1 MLAPLNLLEVPF
13 ELENTIY
20 LFLMQLVEDDMN
32 KKAVVGRL
40 IFEFVFKERLRLITS
55 DGDVNRAFLLYSA
68 ESGLSHQH

>member
-55 DGDVNRAFLLYSA
+55 DGDVNGAFVLYS
-68 ESGLSHQH
+68 ESGSHQH